1 MGPMGAQEFVVIL
14 FLVGIAVIPFWKI
27 YTKAGYP
34 GAMGFLMLVPLVNV
48 IMLFV
53 LAFSEWP
60 VLRELQALRQG
71 SRESR

>member
-1 MGPMGAQEFVVIL
+1 LE
-14 FLVGIAVIPFWKI
+14 IAVIPFWKI

-60 VLRELQALRQG
+60 VLRELQALRKG
-71 SRESR
+71 SQEPR